1 MPEDIKG
8 LIEKINTEGVR
19 AAEIKASE
27 IEAKAKK
34 KAEEIILK
42 AQEYSARLLLE
53 AKEEISLM
61 EAKQKILLTQAGRDF
76 LLGLRKEINSM
87 LERIIILALRQALDQ
102 EGINKAILGL
112 LKDYASYIKGDVVIS
127 VKKDDLEPIKEA
139 LLAKLQGEVKK
150 GILIKP
156 SEEISGGFTI
166 SFDAGKSSFDFSDKA
181 MAEYIGSCLKPKLKE
196 LLDGAVKQG

>member
-8 LIEKINTEGVR
+8 LIEKINTEGIR

-42 AQEYSARLLLE
+42 AQEYSARLASE
-53 AKEEISLM
+53 AKEEIRLM

-87 LERIIILALRQALDQ
+87 LERIIIFALRQALDQ
-102 EGINKAILGL
+102 EGISKAILGL
-112 LKDYASYIKGDVVIS
+112 LKDYTSYIKGEVVIS
-127 VKKDDLEPIKEA
+127 VKKDDLEPIKET
-139 LLAKLQGEVKK
+139 LLAKLQDQIKK

-166 SFDAGKSSFDFSDKA
+166 SFDAGRSSFDFSDKA
-181 MAEYIGSCLKPKLKE
+181 MAEYIGSYLKPKLKE
-196 LLDGAVKQG
+196 LLDGTVKQG